1 MNRKQRRRRI
11 LKLRLT
17 VVGTILIIAFIL
29 AISIS
34 ISAVGRGIADKKSSK
49 TERIDKQTPTMK
61 SGQMPSKYLIEM
73 NGISQDGIPT
83 GCEAVSAV
91 TALNYLGVNISP
103 KKFID
108 RFLEKEPF
116 YYAGNDLY
124 GANPE
129 EKFAGDPYDRFSLGC
144 FPPVIA
150 DAIQRMKECGYKRS
164 ADINTKILD
173 GKSLEEI
180 CKEYVIHNAPVLV
193 WITIDMIEPGKGTSY
208 YFADGTRYTWKSNE
222 HCMVLCGYDED
233 YYYFK
238 DSLSEGETVK
248 YEKELVELRYEQMGS
263 RALAVF
269 QSQE

>member
-29 AISIS
+29 AISIF
-34 ISAVGRGIADKKSSK
+34 ISAVGGGIADKKSSK
-49 TERIDKQTPTMK
+49 TEPIDKQTPIMK
-61 SGQMPSKYLIEM
+61 SGKMPSKYLIEM
-73 NGISQDGIPT
+73 NGISQEGIPT

-91 TALNYLGVNISP
+91 TALNYLGVNISTET
-103 KKFID
+103 FID
-108 RFLEKEPF
+108 KYLEKEPF
-116 YYAGNDLY
+116 YYVGNDLY

-150 DAIQRMKECGYKRS
+150 SAIQRMKGCGYKRS
-164 ADINTKILD
+164 IVINAKILD

-180 CKEYVIHNAPVLV
+180 CEEYVIHNVPVLV
-193 WITIDMIEPGKGTSY
+193 WITIDMIEPGKGTLY

-238 DSLSEGETVK
+238 DSLNEGKTVK
-248 YEKELVELRYEQMGS
+248 YERKLTRLRYEQMGK
-263 RALAVF
+263 RALALYLCP
-269 QSQE
+269 

>member
-29 AISIS
+29 AISVFMNAIL
-34 ISAVGRGIADKKSSK
+34 GGIADKESSK
-49 TERIDKQTPTMK
+49 TEWIDKQAPTME
-61 SGQMPSKYLIEM
+61 SEQMPPKYLIEI

-103 KKFID
+103 ETFINK
-108 RFLEKEPF
+108 FLEKEPF
-116 YYAGNDLY
+116 YYAGNNLY

-150 DAIQRMKECGYKRS
+150 DAIRRMKESGYKRS
-164 ADINTKILD
+164 TDINTKILD

-180 CKEYVIHNAPVLV
+180 CKEYVIHNVPVLV
-193 WITIDMIEPGKGTSY
+193 WITMEMIEPGKGTSY
-208 YFADGTRYTWKSNE
+208 YFADGTKYTWKSYE

-238 DSLSEGETVK
+238 DSLNEGETVK
-248 YEKELVELRYEQMGS
+248 YEKGLVELRYEQMGS

-269 QSQE
+269 RTQK